1 VIALWLPAAVLV
13 AAGLSIRGRAAAA
26 GLALAAVLCGI
37 GVAAA
42 VGVALNRNYQ
52 RPEWRGV
59 VRVLGARPS
68 PGVSGRAILIQL
80 YRDVLPLSLYM
91 HALKAWPHHGTD
103 RYNIYTG
110 TQSFSELDVVTMT
123 SPPGRLC
130 WWGSACNLIPSPLQ
144 SSYRIPGFRP
154 VWIRRFDQFT
164 IMRLRAQHPV
174 VVSPQMVSSALT
186 NTNLIYDDLL
196 IQH

>member
-1 VIALWLPAAVLV
+1 MIGLWLPVAALV
-13 AAGLSIRGRAAAA
+13 AAGFAIRGRAAIA
-26 GLALAAVLCGI
+26 GLSLAAVLCGI

-42 VGVALNRNYQ
+42 VGVALDRNYQ
-52 RPEWRGV
+52 RPDWRGV

-91 HALKAWPHHGTD
+91 PSLKAWTHHGTD
-103 RYNIYTG
+103 KYNIYTG
-110 TQSFSELDVVTMT
+110 TNAVSEFDVVTMT
-123 SPPGRLC
+123 SPGGKVC
-130 WWGSACNLIPSPLQ
+130 WWGSACNLEQTQLQ
-144 SSYRIPGFRP
+144 TTYKIPGFKP
-154 VWIRRFDQFT
+154 VWIRHYQQFT

-174 VVSPQMVSSALT
+174 VISPQMVSATLT

-196 IQH
+196 IQR